1 MRRSCVDLPGES
13 DRASEPTEIGLL
25 ELIGRVGNV
34 RVEHNSVVQ
43 LIDQSLDWSLLS
55 MQIFF

>member
-1 MRRSCVDLPGES
+1 MDLPGES
-13 DRASEPTEIGLL
+13 DRAPEPSEVWLL
-25 ELIGRVGNV
+25 ELIDRVGNV

-43 LIDQSLDWSLLS
+43 LIDQGLDWSLLS

>member
-1 MRRSCVDLPGES
+1 MDLPGES
-13 DRASEPTEIGLL
+13 DRAPESTEIWLL
-25 ELIGRVGNV
+25 ELIDRVGNV

-55 MQIFF
+55 MQIFFDLKWP

>member
-1 MRRSCVDLPGES
+1 MRRSCVDLLGES
-13 DRASEPTEIGLL
+13 DRAPEPIEIWIL
-25 ELIGRVGNV
+25 ELIDRVGNV

>member
-1 MRRSCVDLPGES
+1 MRRSCVDLPGGS
-13 DRASEPTEIGLL
+13 DRAPEATEIWLL
-25 ELIGRVGNV
+25 ELIDRVGNV

>member
-1 MRRSCVDLPGES
+1 MDLLGES
-13 DRASEPTEIGLL
+13 DRAPEPTEIWLL
-25 ELIGRVGNV
+25 ELIDRVGNV
-34 RVEHNSVVQ
+34 RVEDNSVAQ